1 MRKNLFL
8 TLALSLVAFAGIN
21 AQDWS
26 VTLTGQEG
34 LPGSKTT
41 RDGVNVTC
49 YKTGIIRPEQ
59 PITSL
64 RFTVTGTRNGEK
76 PNGNLIFV
84 LSELNVFKADGK
96 TEVAYTSSSNA
107 DHMTITKS
115 FDGQGLAALNDGKF
129 NNYFH
134 SMWGANGAVTDYHYI
149 ELEFAEPLESFI
161 LEWGGR
167 PNNTK
172 NDPTVVGLTEGG
184 VDFVPYTDRA
194 YSLGEPIESLEAL
207 AAAEHI
213 TMQGNADTIYN
224 IYNNETGEL
233 TEENTGLKGSGP
245 MFAIYDAIVA
255 KEATPELA
263 TKLIPVEGKEN
274 TYLLYFPNQKTYLSR
289 RGEDNQFNAAHN
301 GWQTATADKDEAAEV
316 VIAPHKDGGFEM
328 SYDLEF
334 DSLTIEDVY
343 IGADP
348 RSGKMKT
355 FAKAKKESIEK
366 NGRCEG
372 FGIKAVFNW
381 TFYATEF
388 TLPAWSKEYTIS
400 KLYVDAV
407 ELKQV
412 LGAGSDIDDAIAL
425 AKEAMENLEATEE
438 EMEENIAE
446 IKYLISAYIKEV
458 LTKAYKNYTTDFAK
472 NYKNLTSDTPREGY
486 YKQEAYDTYLQAN
499 ILDAISELMQ
509 LEVEDGSL
517 FAAVEDVKSVLR
529 NVEANIDSFLSSKYA
544 VNKFPAT
551 FTAEDPHN
559 VPLGTKN
566 GSHYDWTQSLVL
578 NESIDGIRITFL
590 ETNVGNAGGGGKH
603 DGYPMVALSG
613 LEILDGEGNK
623 VELDATLVTTNSLET
638 SEGSLEGLFDYNE
651 DGSVNTG
658 TFYHSIWGNGDFSP
672 KGYVYL
678 DVKFPEGVA
687 LSTLTV
693 KTYGRDNGSL
703 SPGTVAFTKYG
714 VAVDPAVDRPN
725 TYNVKMGAQV
735 EDPAQL
741 KDGGLY
747 LLSGNLRVNKEE
759 NPSEPRYY
767 SGVTPYSENIKAAEN
782 DPCVYMF
789 KKVEGGWNIVSLIN
803 GQYWT
808 ESNSL
813 SAFQDEAAVVNF
825 SKSQNLAK
833 TMVIY
838 SEMDTTLTAQ
848 WNWTNPKDST
858 CKINVEAGEVKV
870 TKRVFMDWDSGLASR
885 PCVSEIPGQFE
896 YGLDQLPDSLKASL
910 INESSAGDYLHFN
923 KTNGEGEWNIIEVAM
938 DDPYF
943 VWMAG
948 LIEQADDLGL
958 IPGKDPGCVN
968 VDEETKSRFN
978 NAQAAAKVAIAA
990 DRRERAESL
999 VKDLVATITEMGNS
1013 ERVGIDPEAEY
1024 RIDSDITAFL
1034 KNTWY
1039 KRSIYV
1045 KQDSTSNELGWTLT
1059 PQKFVDDNLEFIF
1072 KFIPVAEI
1080 DADLAE
1086 ELGEEVAKDAY
1097 FIYNEATGL
1106 YAGAGS
1112 GSTSVTMVETDMAA
1126 APYVISNTK
1135 NTSFHIYNATVTE
1148 GGNQFHANGHGGG
1161 SGYEGNI
1168 IYYNVASINNAS
1180 SWNIILMDEA
1190 TKNSVENVVVE
1201 GDAVVATAIYTPAGV
1216 ATANLEKGVNIVV
1229 KVYANGVV
1237 KAEKVLVK

>member
-8 TLALSLVAFAGIN
+8 ALALSLVAFAGIN

-34 LPGSKTT
+34 LPGTKAV

-49 YKTGIIRPEQ
+49 YKTGIIRPEN

-96 TEVAYTSSSNA
+96 TEVGYTSSSNA

-149 ELEFAEPLESFI
+149 ELEFVEPLESFI

-184 VDFVPYTDRA
+184 VDFVPYADRV
-194 YSLGEPIESLEAL
+194 YSLGEPVATLEAL
-207 AAAEHI
+207 SATEYI
-213 TMQGNADTIYN
+213 SMQGNADTIYDV
-224 IYNNETGEL
+224 YYGNNDEGKLGQKNEDAS
-233 TEENTGLKGSGP
+233 GAAGSGP
-245 MFAIYDAIVA
+245 KFTIYSSIVA
-255 KEATPELA
+255 DEATPEFA

-274 TYLLYFPNQKTYLSR
+274 TFLFYFPNQKTYLSK

-301 GWQTATADKDEAAEV
+301 GWQVATSKKEDAAEV
-316 VIAPHKDGGFEM
+316 TVSAHKDGGFEM
-328 SYDLEF
+328 SYILEF
-334 DSLTIEDVY
+334 DSVTIGEVY

-355 FAKAKKESIEK
+355 FTKAKKEALEK
-366 NGRCEG
+366 NGWCEG
-372 FGIKAVFNW
+372 FGIKCAFNW

-407 ELKQV
+407 ELKNI
-412 LGAGSDIDDAIAL
+412 LGEGKYIDEAIEFAE
-425 AKEAMENLEATEE
+425 EAMGNLDASDE
-438 EMEENIAE
+438 EMDENINE
-446 IKYLISAYIKEV
+446 IQSLLASYMKAV
-458 LTKAYKNYTTDFAK
+458 LTDAYKKYNIEFTQKYSA
-472 NYKNLTSDTPREGY
+472 LTSDTPREGY
-486 YKQEAYDTYLQAN
+486 YKQEAYDTYLKTN
-499 ILDAISELMQ
+499 ILDAISEL
-509 LEVEDGSL
+509 LNLDTEDGSL
-517 FAAVEDVKSVLR
+517 YAAMEDVKSVLR
-529 NVEANIDSFLSSKYA
+529 NIESNIENFLASKY
-544 VNKFPAT
+544 KFDPMPLTYEVTANWEDNIALPA
-551 FTAEDPHN
+551 PI
-559 VPLGTKN
+559 N
-566 GSHYDWTQSLVL
+566 GF
-578 NESIDGIRITFL
+578 RMTFL
-590 ETNVGNAGGGGKH
+590 ANQGGGSWN
-603 DGYPMVALSG
+603 GYPMVAVG
-613 LEILDGEGNK
+613 TLEVIDEDGNK
-623 VELDATLVTTNSLET
+623 LALTDELVTTNCLET
-638 SEGSLEGLFDYNE
+638 SEGSIANMFDE
-651 DGSVNTG
+651 DRN
-658 TFYHSIWGNGDFSP
+658 TFYHSIWANGTMDP
-672 KGYVYL
+672 VGYVYL
-678 DVKFPEGVA
+678 DVKFPEEISLQNFKLKVA
-687 LSTLTV
+687 GRQGHDHIAPKTIVLSE
-693 KTYGRDNGSL
+693 YGRL
-703 SPGTVAFTKYG
+703 S
-714 VAVDPAVDRPN
+714 DPKLDRPN

-767 SGVTPYSENIKAAEN
+767 SGVEPYSNNIAAAEN

-808 ESNSL
+808 ENNDMT
-813 SAFQDEAAVVNF
+813 AFRDQAAVVNF
-825 SKSQNLAK
+825 SKSKNLEK

-848 WNWTNPKDST
+848 WSWNNPNDST
-858 CKINVEAGEVKV
+858 CKIVIDSAAVKV
-870 TKRVFMDWDSGLASR
+870 TKRVFMDWDGGLASR
-885 PCVSEIPGQFE
+885 PCVSELPGVFE
-896 YGLDQLPDSLKASL
+896 YGLDQIPDSLQEAL

-923 KTNGEGEWNIIEVAM
+923 KTNGEGEWNIIEVTM

-948 LIEQADDLGL
+948 LIEQADNLGL
-958 IPGKDPGCVN
+958 IPGKDPGCIN
-968 VDEETKSRFN
+968 ADEETKNNFN
-978 NAQAAAKVAIAA
+978 SAQAEAKAAIEKDKRGNAVSLTNTLIEAIEA
-990 DRRERAESL
+990 
-999 VKDLVATITEMGNS
+999 MGKS
-1013 ERVGIDPEAEY
+1013 DRVGIDPEAEY
-1024 RIDSDITAFL
+1024 RIDSDIDAFL
-1034 KNTWY
+1034 EKTWY
-1039 KRSIYV
+1039 KRSICA
-1045 KQDSTSNELGWTLT
+1045 DTTGIRWTLT
-1059 PQKFVDDNLEFIF
+1059 PQKFIDSNLEFIF
-1072 KFIPVAEI
+1072 KFLPVA
-1080 DADLAE
+1080 DVDPDYAE
-1086 ELGEEVAKDAY
+1086 ELGEEVAKNAY
-1097 FIYNEATGL
+1097 FIFNEATGL
-1106 YAGAGS
+1106 YAGGV
-1112 GSTSVTMVETDMAA
+1112 GGNGVTTVDSEMAA
-1126 APYVISNTK
+1126 IPYIVSNIK
-1135 NTSFHIYNATVTE
+1135 NTSFHIYNPLEE
-1148 GGNQFHANGHGGG
+1148 GANQWHANGHGGG

-1168 IYYNVASINNAS
+1168 IYYNVADADNAS
-1180 SWNIILMDEA
+1180 AWNLIFMDENR
-1190 TKNSVENVVVE
+1190 KNSVEEIVVE
-1201 GDAVVATAIYTPAGV
+1201 GDEVVATAIYTPAGV